1 MFKYPEGVERTSTMG
16 YDRDAY
22 QRNKADALFRMGF
35 HSEVTG
41 RTDDAVSKYERALQ
55 AFPAHYESHVQLS
68 RIFRKRGAEQK
79 ASFHE
84 EMAQRSRLK
93 LPLETRRP
101 SPQEE
106 SRESAPVK
114 EVRRSVD
121 AGKGDIVDR
130 EGDARVK
137 AMLPLVWDAFFGRF
151 DHLREIQRRAVPV
164 VLEGHNALMISY
176 TAGGKTEAVFA
187 PLVERLIREGWT
199 GTSIIYVSP
208 TKALAADIRGRMEGM
223 LTPLGIRAA
232 LRSGDIKEL
241 DRGNPQDVL
250 VTTPESLDSLLSYMP
265 ETLRDVR
272 AVVLDELHMVDGTY
286 RGDQL
291 RVLMRRIAALAT
303 GPVSVYAA
311 SATVSDPQGLAAR
324 YMSSPRIVSA
334 PGGRSIDYRIVP
346 TLEKATRAFRE
357 KGLKKCLIFCN
368 TPEEVETLANGDLRH
383 WFPAHII
390 KVHHGKLQ
398 VPKRV
403 EAERALRS
411 DDRAVCACTSTLEV
425 GVDIGDIDMVILANR
440 PRSIAS
446 IAQRIGRANRREK
459 RISTIAVARSAGE
472 AAYYDKVF
480 EAIARSKYSSEEH
493 SFDPSVVAQQILST
507 LSGPSGRARGEVEAL
522 FRAIMAPEDITA
534 VWDHLH
540 DGGWIEQHED
550 GSWTVAKRARELGG
564 KIYSNIPG
572 SESIEVVE
580 METDLPIGNIAL
592 PVDNIFILGG
602 QAWLVRR
609 RLSNRVLVSKV
620 DSGTDIA
627 NFASYDRF
635 GAFFDLLPPE
645 LRMRHKKT
653 LGNT

>member
-1 MFKYPEGVERTSTMG
+1 MG

-41 RTDDAVSKYERALQ
+41 RTDDAVRKYESALK
-55 AFPAHYESHVQLS
+55 AYPAHYESHIQLS
-68 RIFRKRGAEQK
+68 RIFRKKGAEQK
-79 ASFHE
+79 AAFHE
-84 EMAQRSRLK
+84 EMAERSKLK

-101 SPQEE
+101 APEE
-106 SRESAPVK
+106 ERPVSAPVR
-114 EVRRSVD
+114 EVRRSVN
-121 AGKGDIVDR
+121 ATSGDIIDE
-130 EGDARVK
+130 EGDARVRE
-137 AMLPLVWDAFFGRF
+137 MLPLVWEAFFGKF

-164 VLEGHNALMISY
+164 ILEGRNALIISS

-187 PLVERLIREGWT
+187 PLVQRLIMEGWK

-208 TKALAADIRGRMEGM
+208 TKALAADIRGRMEEM
-223 LTPLGIRAA
+223 LAPLGIRAA

-241 DRGNPQDVL
+241 DRSNPQDVL
-250 VTTPESLDSLLSYMP
+250 VTTPESLDSLVSHMP
-265 ETLRDVR
+265 EMLKDVR
-272 AVVLDELHMVDGTY
+272 AIVLDELHMVDGTY

-291 RVLMRRIAALAT
+291 RVLLRRVAALAP
-303 GPVSVYAA
+303 GPVSIYAA
-311 SATVSDPQGLAAR
+311 SATVSDPHGLASR
-324 YMSSPRIVSA
+324 YMSSPAVVSA
-334 PGGRSIDYRIVP
+334 PGGRGIDYRIVP
-346 TLEKATRAFRE
+346 SLDKATMAFRE
-357 KGLKKCLIFCN
+357 AGLKKCLIFCN
-368 TPEEVETLANGDLRH
+368 TPEEVETLANGDLRR
-383 WFPAHII
+383 WFPPHVI

-411 DDRAVCACTSTLEV
+411 EDKVVCACTSTLEV
-425 GVDIGDIDMVILANR
+425 GVDIGDIDMVILAYR
-440 PRSIAS
+440 PRSVAS

-459 RISTIAVARSAGE
+459 RICTIAVARSSGE

-480 EAIARSKYSSEEH
+480 EAIVRSKYSSEEH
-493 SFDPSVVAQQILST
+493 TFDPSVTVQQIFSM
-507 LSGPSGRARGEVEAL
+507 LSGPVGRPRDEVTAMFRGIMPPEEVTE
-522 FRAIMAPEDITA
+522 

-540 DGGWIEQHED
+540 EGGWIEMLED
-550 GSWTVAKRARELGG
+550 GTWTAGKRAREMGP

-580 METDLPIGNIAL
+580 METDQPIGNIAL

-602 QAWLVRR
+602 QAWLVRK
-609 RLSNRVLVSKV
+609 RLSNRVMVSKV

-635 GAFFDLLPPE
+635 GAFFDLLPLT
-645 LRMRHKKT
+645 LRMRHKKAM
-653 LGNT
+653 GNS

>member
-1 MFKYPEGVERTSTMG
+1 MG

-22 QRNKADALFRMGF
+22 QKNKADALFRMGF
-35 HSEVTG
+35 HSEVVG
-41 RTDDAVSKYERALQ
+41 RTEDAVSKYESALQ
-55 AFPAHYESHVQLS
+55 AYPAHYESHLQLS
-68 RIFRKRGAEQK
+68 RIFKKRGATQK

-84 EMAQRSRLK
+84 EMAQRSRLN
-93 LPLETRRP
+93 LPLDTRRP
-101 SPQEE
+101 SPEPE
-106 SRESAPVK
+106 RATSATVR

-121 AGKGDIVDR
+121 ARDEDIVDP

-137 AMLPLVWDAFFGRF
+137 AMLPLVWDAFYGRF
-151 DHLREIQRRAVPV
+151 DHLREIQRRAAPV
-164 VLEGHNALMISY
+164 ILDGHNALIISS

-187 PLVERLIREGWT
+187 PLVERLIQEGWK
-199 GTSIIYVSP
+199 GMSIIYVSP
-208 TKALAADIRGRMEGM
+208 TRALASDIRGRMEEM
-223 LTPLGIRAA
+223 LTPLGIKAA

-241 DRGNPQDVL
+241 DRENPQDVL
-250 VTTPESLDSLLSYMP
+250 VTTPESLDSLISHNPDKM
-265 ETLRDVR
+265 RDVR

-291 RVLMRRIAALAT
+291 RILLRRVAALSS
-303 GPVSVYAA
+303 GQISVYAA
-311 SATVSDPQGLAAR
+311 SATVSDPHGLAAR
-324 YMSSPRIVSA
+324 YMSSPQIVSA
-334 PGGRSIDYRIVP
+334 PGGRGIDYRIVP
-346 TLEKATRAFRE
+346 TLEQATRVFRE
-357 KGLKKCLIFCN
+357 RGLKKCLIFCN
-368 TPEEVETLANGDLRH
+368 TPEEVETLANGDLRR

-398 VPKRV
+398 VPKRA

-411 DDRAVCACTSTLEV
+411 DERTICACTSTLEV

-480 EAIARSKYSSEEH
+480 EAIVRSRYASEEH
-493 SFDPSVVAQQILST
+493 SFDPSVAVQQVFSALSAPAG
-507 LSGPSGRARGEVEAL
+507 SARGEVEAW
-522 FRAIMAPEDITA
+522 FRGVMVPEDISA

-540 DGGWIEQHED
+540 DGGWIEQRED
-550 GSWTVAKRARELGG
+550 GAWVAAKRAKELGA

-580 METDLPIGNIAL
+580 TETGLPIGDIAL

-602 QAWLVRR
+602 QAWLVRK

-635 GAFFDLLPPE
+635 GAFFDLLPLD
-645 LRMRHKKT
+645 LRMRHKKAM
-653 LGNT
+653 GNSS

>member
-1 MFKYPEGVERTSTMG
+1 MG

-22 QRNKADALFRMGF
+22 QKNKADALFRIGF

-41 RTDDAVSKYERALQ
+41 RTDDAVSKYESALQ

-68 RIFRKRGAEQK
+68 RIFKKRGAEQE

-93 LPLETRRP
+93 LPLETRR
-101 SPQEE
+101 SPETE
-106 SRESAPVK
+106 RPASAPVR

-121 AGKGDIVDR
+121 ATEEDISDP
-130 EGDARVK
+130 EEDARVK
-137 AMLPLVWDAFFGRF
+137 AMVPIVWDAFFGRF
-151 DHLREIQRRAVPV
+151 DGLKEIQRRAVPV
-164 VLEGHNALMISY
+164 ILEGRDALIISS

-187 PLVERLIREGWT
+187 PLVERLIHEGWT
-199 GTSIIYVSP
+199 GTSVIYVSP
-208 TKALAADIRGRMEGM
+208 TRALASDIRGRMEGM
-223 LTPLGIRAA
+223 LNPLGIRAA

-241 DRGNPQDVL
+241 DRNDPQDVL
-250 VTTPESLDSLLSYMP
+250 VTTPESLDSLVSHMP
-265 ETLRDVR
+265 EMLKNTR

-291 RVLMRRIAALAT
+291 RILLRRIAALASNT
-303 GPVSVYAA
+303 VSVYAA
-311 SATVSDPQGLAAR
+311 SATVSDPRGLAGR
-324 YMSSPRIVSA
+324 YMSSAKVVSA
-334 PGGRSIDYRIVP
+334 PGGRGIDYRIVP
-346 TLEKATRAFRE
+346 TLEQATRVFRE
-357 KGLKKCLIFCN
+357 RGLKKCLIFCN
-368 TPEEVETLANGDLRH
+368 TPEEVETLANGDLRR
-383 WFPAHII
+383 WFPAHVI

-411 DDRAVCACTSTLEV
+411 DERAVCACTSTLEV

-446 IAQRIGRANRREK
+446 IAQRIGRANRRER

-480 EAIARSKYSSEEH
+480 EAIVRSRYASEEH
-493 SFDPSVVAQQILST
+493 SFDPSVVVQQMLSA
-507 LSGPSGRARGEVEAL
+507 LSGPSGSKRGQVEAL
-522 FRAIMAPEDITA
+522 FRGVMTPEDVSS
-534 VWDHLH
+534 VWNHLH
-540 DGGWIEQHED
+540 DAGWIEQLED
-550 GSWTVAKRARELGG
+550 GTWTVAKRAKEMGA

-580 METDLPIGNIAL
+580 VETDLPIGDIAL
-592 PVDNIFILGG
+592 PIDNIFILGG

-620 DSGTDIA
+620 NSGTDIA

-635 GAFFDLLPPE
+635 GAFFDLLPLD
-645 LRMRHKKT
+645 LRMRHKKA
-653 LGNT
+653 LGNS

>member
-1 MFKYPEGVERTSTMG
+1 MG

-22 QRNKADALFRMGF
+22 QKNKADALFRIGF

-41 RTDDAVSKYERALQ
+41 RTDDAVSKYESALQ

-68 RIFRKRGAEQK
+68 RIFKKRGAEQE

-93 LPLETRRP
+93 LPLETRR
-101 SPQEE
+101 SPETE
-106 SRESAPVK
+106 RPASAPVR

-121 AGKGDIVDR
+121 ATEEDITDP
-130 EGDARVK
+130 EEDARVK
-137 AMLPLVWDAFFGRF
+137 AMVPIVWDAFFGRF
-151 DHLREIQRRAVPV
+151 DGLKEIQRRAVPV
-164 VLEGHNALMISY
+164 ILEGRDALIISS

-187 PLVERLIREGWT
+187 PLVERLIHEGWT
-199 GTSIIYVSP
+199 GTSVIYVSP
-208 TKALAADIRGRMEGM
+208 TRALASDIRGRMEGM
-223 LTPLGIRAA
+223 LNPLGIRAA

-241 DRGNPQDVL
+241 DRNDPQDVL
-250 VTTPESLDSLLSYMP
+250 VTTPESLDSLVSHMP
-265 ETLRDVR
+265 EMLKNTR

-291 RVLMRRIAALAT
+291 RILLRRIAALASNT
-303 GPVSVYAA
+303 VSVYAA
-311 SATVSDPQGLAAR
+311 SATVSDPRGLAGR
-324 YMSSPRIVSA
+324 YMSSAKVVSA
-334 PGGRSIDYRIVP
+334 PGGRGIDYRIVP
-346 TLEKATRAFRE
+346 TLEQATRVFRE
-357 KGLKKCLIFCN
+357 RGLKKCLIFCN
-368 TPEEVETLANGDLRH
+368 TPEEVETLANGDLRR
-383 WFPAHII
+383 WFPAHVI

-411 DDRAVCACTSTLEV
+411 DERAVCACTSTLEV

-446 IAQRIGRANRREK
+446 IAQRIGRANRRER

-480 EAIARSKYSSEEH
+480 EAIVRSRYASEEH
-493 SFDPSVVAQQILST
+493 SFDPSVVVQQMLSA
-507 LSGPSGRARGEVEAL
+507 LSGPSGSKRGQVEAL
-522 FRAIMAPEDITA
+522 FRGVMTPEDVSS
-534 VWDHLH
+534 VWNHLH
-540 DGGWIEQHED
+540 DAGWIEQLED
-550 GSWTVAKRARELGG
+550 GTWTVAKRTREMGA

-580 METDLPIGNIAL
+580 VETDLPIGDIAL
-592 PVDNIFILGG
+592 PIDNIFILGG

-620 DSGTDIA
+620 NSGTDIA

-635 GAFFDLLPPE
+635 GAFFDLLPLD
-645 LRMRHKKT
+645 LRMRHKKA
-653 LGNT
+653 LGNS

>member
-1 MFKYPEGVERTSTMG
+1 MG

-22 QRNKADALFRMGF
+22 QKNKADALFRMGF

-41 RTDDAVSKYERALQ
+41 RTDEAVRKYESALQ

-68 RIFRKRGAEQK
+68 RIFRRKGVETK
-79 ASFHE
+79 AAFHE
-84 EMAQRSRLK
+84 EMAHRSKLK
-93 LPLETRRP
+93 LPLDTKRP
-101 SPQEE
+101 PPEDE
-106 SRESAPVK
+106 RPPSAPVR
-114 EVRRSVD
+114 EVKRSVE
-121 AGKGDIVDR
+121 AGKEDIIDP
-130 EGDARVK
+130 EGDTQVK

-164 VLEGHNALMISY
+164 ILGGDNALIISS

-187 PLVERLIREGWT
+187 PLVERLVEEGWT
-199 GTSIIYVSP
+199 GTSIIYISP
-208 TKALAADIRGRMEGM
+208 TKALASDIRGRMEGM
-223 LTPLGIRAA
+223 LNPLGIRAA

-241 DRGNPQDVL
+241 DRNNPQDVL
-250 VTTPESLDSLLSYMP
+250 VTTPESLDSLIAHMP
-265 ETLRDVR
+265 EMVKDVR

-291 RVLMRRIAALAT
+291 RILLRRLASIAPSPIA
-303 GPVSVYAA
+303 VYAA
-311 SATVSDPQGLAAR
+311 SATVSDPHGLASR
-324 YMSSPRIVSA
+324 YMPSPKIVTS
-334 PGGRSIDYRIVP
+334 PGGRGIDYRIAP
-346 TLEKATRAFRE
+346 SLEHAARVFRE
-357 KGLKKCLIFCN
+357 RGLRKCLIFCN
-368 TPEEVETLANGDLRH
+368 TPEEVETLANGDMRR
-383 WFPAHII
+383 WFPPHVI

-411 DDRAVCACTSTLEV
+411 DERTVCVCTSTLEV

-459 RISTIAVARSAGE
+459 RISAIAVARSAGE

-480 EAIARSKYSSEEH
+480 EAIVRSKYACEEH
-493 SFDPSVVAQQILST
+493 SFDPSVVVQQIFST
-507 LSGPSGRARGEVEAL
+507 LSGPPGRSAAEVQGL
-522 FRAIMAPEDITA
+522 FRGIMTSEDVA
-534 VWDHLH
+534 DVWSHLR
-540 DGGWIEQHED
+540 DGGWIEQLEN
-550 GSWTVAKRARELGG
+550 GTWTIAKRAREMGA

-580 METDLPIGNIAL
+580 METDLPIGDIAL
-592 PVDNIFILGG
+592 PIDNIFILGG
-602 QAWLVRR
+602 QAWLVRK
-609 RLSNRVLVSKV
+609 RLSNRVMVSKV

-635 GAFFDLLPPE
+635 GAFFDLLPVD